1 MAGSSKL
8 KSCAAFS
15 RISQADWVPKHYCLA
30 AVSARNTGCSQERRR
45 MGRQRQVQRLDTVDL
60 ARSDRWLRVGLQATM
75 GELHGQQVAKGSLV
89 MQAG

>member
-1 MAGSSKL
+1 MGSSRL
-8 KSCAAFS
+8 KSCVVFG
-15 RISQADWVPKHYCLA
+15 RINLVTVVLEHCCLA
-30 AVSARNTGCSQERRR
+30 TVSARNTSCSQERRR

>member
-8 KSCAAFS
+8 KSCAASS
-15 RISQADWVPKHYCLA
+15 RIDLANEVLKHCCSA
-30 AVSARNTGCSQERRR
+30 AASARNTSCSQERRR

-60 ARSDRWLRVGLQATM
+60 ARSDQWLRVGLQVTM